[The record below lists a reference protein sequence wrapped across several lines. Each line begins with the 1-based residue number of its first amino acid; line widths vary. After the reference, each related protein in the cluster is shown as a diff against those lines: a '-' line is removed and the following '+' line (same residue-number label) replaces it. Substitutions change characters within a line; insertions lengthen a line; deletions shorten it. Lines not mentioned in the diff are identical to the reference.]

1 MLREVMNMLKA
12 IINYYKKLNV
22 YQWINIIGSIFIIE
36 SRHLIDDIST
46 RVLVLALEMAVFC
59 IFYYFYYDKIY
70 QIDYT
75 DPKSKESNILNIKL
89 IFIVSVVLLVCFFD
103 EDINSLP
110 ILYKYIITTVFSLMM
125 IVIGS
130 IATKTP
136 RGKTNDYLTKTLYN
150 NPDVKVKYE
159 RVFGYYSI
167 FIAILNVII
176 APFFKNL
183 YTYNVVILFLWI
195 FGPIIVL
202 SIYMKYIKK
211 TGDKNEK

>member
-1 MLREVMNMLKA
+1 MLREVKKMLKA

-22 YQWINIIGSIFIIE
+22 YQWINLIGLIFIIE

-130 IATKTP
+130 IAPKTP

-159 RVFGYYSI
+159 RAFVYYST
-167 FIAILNVII
+167 FMAILNFII

-202 SIYMKYIKK
+202 SIYMKYIKN